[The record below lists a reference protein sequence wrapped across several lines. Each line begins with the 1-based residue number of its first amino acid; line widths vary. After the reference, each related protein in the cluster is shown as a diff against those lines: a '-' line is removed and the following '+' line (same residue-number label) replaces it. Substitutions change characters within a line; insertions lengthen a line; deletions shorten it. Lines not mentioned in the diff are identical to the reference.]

1 MASGYIA
8 FYYPNQK
15 ESGSAFQFSIWKT
28 RRGFPAVRLEAAQQN
43 APKPAAGSDASCF
56 DWQNK
61 AAFQID
67 AGECGKL
74 GAYIRGFNR
83 DDKFPVLFHSTENK
97 EGQKVTSK
105 FTIKAPVKGDQ
116 RNPKQNWLLS
126 LEVKRGDEQFRAS
139 AYVHTGEIYQL
150 LWLLDLTIC
159 GEMRFAAE
167 QRDKRIQNAVQ

>member
-1 MASGYIA
+1 MASGYLG

-15 ESGSAFQFSIWKT
+15 ETGSAFQFSIWQT

-56 DWQNK
+56 DWK
-61 AAFQID
+61 TKGAFQID

-74 GAYIRGFNR
+74 GAYIRGINR
-83 DDKFPVLFHSTENK
+83 IDKFAELFHTTERDGVK
-97 EGQKVTSK
+97 TTSK
-105 FTIKAPVKGDQ
+105 FTIKAPIKDDA
-116 RNPKQNWLLS
+116 RNPNQNWLLS
-126 LEVKRGDEQFRAS
+126 LEVKRDKEQFRAS
-139 AYVHTGEIYQL
+139 AYVHAGEIYQL

>member
-1 MASGYIA
+1 MSKGYAA

-15 ESGSAFQFSIWKT
+15 ETGSAFQFSIWQT
-28 RRGFPAVRLEAAQQN
+28 RRGFPAIRLEAAKQN
-43 APKPAAGSDASCF
+43 APKPTAGSDASCF
-56 DWQNK
+56 DWKGK

-105 FTIKAPVKGDQ
+105 FTLKAPVKGDE
-116 RNPKQNWLLS
+116 RNPRQNWLIS

-139 AYVHTGEIYQL
+139 AYIHAGEIYQL
-150 LWLLDLTIC
+150 MLLLDLTIY
-159 GEMRFAAE
+159 GELRHAAE
-167 QRDKRIQNAVQ
+167 AREKRIQNAVQ